1 MFNFISRFFQTTPQN
16 NNSEI
21 RQNFA
26 RYFFDLPEH
35 SWFDKNLISHFQKLF
50 THLPLG
56 VLKHMMTE
64 QPVHFIRAQ
73 DLVLGMEMSSYV
85 VIFPEFE
92 KLLKS
97 SQKAAVAFL
106 AQEIALLLLET
117 QEPQLDEISKELEA
131 DKFVA
136 DLGFV
141 FELEDLLLML
151 DESLEKRLR
160 LSYLTSHH
168 FSN

>member
-1 MFNFISRFFQTTPQN
+1 MFNFISRFFQTSPQN
-16 NNSEI
+16 NHHDF
-21 RQNFA
+21 RQKFIQ
-26 RYFFDLPEH
+26 YFFTLPEH
-35 SWFDKNLISHFQKLF
+35 AWFDEAIKEHFQKLF
-50 THLPLG
+50 THLPVG
-56 VLKHMMTE
+56 VLKHLVSE
-64 QPVHFIRAQ
+64 QPVQFIQ
-73 DLVLGMEMSSYV
+73 SKDLVVGMEPTSYV

-92 KLLKS
+92 TLLRS

-106 AQEIALLLLET
+106 AQELALLLLET
-117 QEPQLDEISKELEA
+117 KKPHLNEISKELEA

-151 DESLEKRLR
+151 DESLEKRMR
-160 LSYLTSHH
+160 LCYLTSHH